1 MKKLNYILTFI
12 IFTSLLACEPPV
24 TFDEPQP
31 SNTNTLSLFPR
42 RFQGQFQSTTDNSLL
57 KITDKMISR
66 IYDLDIIEHINQL
79 DSNYRLVADTLIN
92 TMTKEKTIIKRKGDS
107 IVQHIH
113 YIDTLFLISESN
125 ILKKFKGYCFLNF
138 RYNKSNW
145 QVIKLGL
152 NKSKLSIGHILTK
165 EDIDKLKQISE
176 STLDSLPYQFKPTKR
191 QFKKF
196 VKMDGFSNTETFLK
210 VK

>member
-31 SNTNTLSLFPR
+31 SNTNSLSSFPR

-176 STLDSLPYQFKPTKR
+176 STLDSLSYQFKPTKR